1 MGTKIMVDSASDIC
15 MEEAKSMGVILL
27 PIEIRFDEEVYM
39 DGENLLPKEFYEK
52 LIKCDK
58 LPQTSQINP
67 FRFEDEFKKAT
78 ENGDDVILITLSS
91 QLSGTYQSALS
102 AAEKFQGKVFVVDS
116 LTACTC
122 ERLLCMYAVQ
132 LVKQGLST
140 KAIVDELNEAKNKV
154 HIIATIDTLKYL
166 KKGGRISAAT
176 AIAGALLSIKPVVA
190 IVDGKVGL
198 VGKAMGS
205 RKAKMLVTSL
215 AKERGEIDFSMPYG
229 VVWSGLNETIADN
242 FLNETKDFWMGT
254 PVDTIPKY
262 IIGSTIGTHV
272 GPGALGVAFFTK

>member
-1 MGTKIMVDSASDIC
+1 MGIKIMVDSASDIC
-15 MEEAKSMGVILL
+15 IEEAKNMGVVLL

-52 LIKCDK
+52 LIKCDN

-67 FRFEDEFKKAT
+67 FRFEDEFRKAT

-116 LTACTC
+116 MNACTG

-166 KKGGRISAAT
+166 KKGGRISATT
-176 AIAGALLSIKPVVA
+176 AIAGALLSIKP
-190 IVDGKVGL
+190 IVSIVNGKVCL
-198 VGKAMGS
+198 IGKAMGS
-205 RKAKMLVTSL
+205 RKAKALVTSF

-229 VVWSGLNETIADN
+229 VVWSGLDETITDD

-254 PVDTIPKY
+254 PIDTIPKY
-262 IIGSTIGTHV
+262 IVGSTIGTHI